1 MTRSRI
7 SLPSTSAPRGL
18 TRRAATTF
26 AFASISALV
35 LAGCGGSGDDAG
47 TDSGSGGDGAKKEVI
62 AAIFSG
68 PTNDADYNA
77 VGLKALKAAESAGA
91 KISFSEKVAV
101 PDVEARLT
109 EAVGDGATVV
119 WTHGSQF
126 YDATAKVAKNNP
138 DVNFIAE
145 YDGVPKDQPANVW
158 TIDRQFHLGFYGMGV
173 FASKLSKTGT
183 VGYVGGLSLPFS
195 MAEVHAME
203 QAIKDTGAT
212 TKVKPVWTGDF
223 NDAAKAQQF
232 STQLLG
238 QGADVIVGSLNVGST
253 GTFQAFEG
261 RAEGDGWVTAK
272 YTDKAAAA
280 GKHYAG
286 SLEYD
291 FDKPLADVLG
301 KIGSGEEKG
310 NYLLGFDTG
319 VTIKVADGVPADVK
333 AAVDKAMND
342 VKSGAVKVKLD
353 TAKIG

>member
-1 MTRSRI
+1 MTRSR
-7 SLPSTSAPRGL
+7 SPLTTMTAPGRRL
-18 TRRAATTF
+18 SRRAATTL
-26 AFASISALV
+26 AFASVSAVV
-35 LAGCGGSGDDAG
+35 LAGCGGGEEG
-47 TDSGSGGDGAKKEVI
+47 TDSTDGGGEGKAVV

-77 VGLKALKAAESAGA
+77 VGLAALKAAESAGA
-91 KISFSEKVAV
+91 EVSYTEKVAV

-145 YDGVPKDQPANVW
+145 YDGLPKDQPANVW
-158 TIDRQFHLGFYGMGV
+158 TIDRQFHLGFYGIGV
-173 FASKLSKTGT
+173 LASKLSKTGT

-203 QAIKDTGAT
+203 QAIKDGGTST
-212 TKVKPVWTGDF
+212 TIKPVWTGDF

-232 STQLLG
+232 TTQLLG
-238 QGADVIVGSLNVGST
+238 QGADVIVGSLNQGST

-261 RAEGDGWVTAK
+261 RAAGDGWVTAK
-272 YTDKAAAA
+272 YTDKSAAA
-280 GKHYAG
+280 GTHYAG
-286 SLEYD
+286 TVEYD
-291 FDKPLADVLG
+291 FTKPLAEVLA
-301 KIGSGEEKG
+301 KIKAGEEKG
-310 NYLLGFDTG
+310 NYPLGFDTG
-319 VTIKVADGVPADVK
+319 VTIKLADSVPADAK
-333 AAVDKAMND
+333 AAVDKAMAD
-342 VKSGAVKVKLD
+342 VKAGTVKVELN

>member
-1 MTRSRI
+1 MTRSRTPF
-7 SLPSTSAPRGL
+7 SSSPATGRL
-18 TRRAATTF
+18 TRRAATTV
-26 AFASISALV
+26 AFAAVSALV
-35 LAGCGGSGDDAG
+35 LAGCGSDDPEAATGDGD
-47 TDSGSGGDGAKKEVI
+47 GGDTKQVI

-77 VGLKALKAAESAGA
+77 SGLKALKAAESAGA
-91 KISFSEKVAV
+91 EVSFTEKVAV

-126 YDATAKVAKNNP
+126 YDATAKVATNNP
-138 DVNFIAE
+138 EVNFIAE

-183 VGYVGGLSLPFS
+183 IGYVGGLSLPFS

-203 QAIKDTGAT
+203 QAIKDTGAGT
-212 TKVKPVWTGDF
+212 TIKPVWTGDF

-238 QGADVIVGSLNVGST
+238 QGADVIVGSLNQGST

-261 RAEGDGWVTAK
+261 RPAGDGWVTAK
-272 YTDKAAAA
+272 YTDKSAAA
-280 GKHYAG
+280 GEHYAG

-291 FDKPLADVLG
+291 FDKPLAEVLA
-301 KIGSGEEKG
+301 KIAGGEKKG

-333 AAVDKAMND
+333 AAVDKAVED
-342 VKSGAVKVKLD
+342 VKSGAVKVELN
-353 TAKIG
+353 TTKIG

>member
-1 MTRSRI
+1 MTRSCLT
-7 SLPSTSAPRGL
+7 LPSPSAPRGL
-18 TRRAATTF
+18 TRRAATTL

-35 LAGCGGSGDDAG
+35 LAGCGGAEDDASGD
-47 TDSGSGGDGAKKEVI
+47 GGDGGGEKQVI

-91 KISFSEKVAV
+91 EISFSEKVAV
-101 PDVEARLT
+101 PDVEARLN

-203 QAIKDTGAT
+203 QAIKDTGAS

-261 RAEGDGWVTAK
+261 RPAGDGWVTAK

-280 GKHYAG
+280 GEHYAG

-291 FDKPLADVLG
+291 FDKPLADVLA
-301 KIGSGEEKG
+301 KIKAGEEKG

-319 VTIKVADGVPADVK
+319 VTIKIATAVPADVK
-333 AAVDKAMND
+333 AAVEKAMAD
-342 VKSGAVKVKLD
+342 VKSGAVKVELN
-353 TAKIG
+353 TEKIG

>member
-1 MTRSRI
+1 MTRSRTLL
-7 SLPSTSAPRGL
+7 SPRLATGRL
-18 TRRAATTF
+18 TRRAATTV
-26 AFASISALV
+26 AFAAVSALV
-35 LAGCGGSGDDAG
+35 LAGCGSDEPDAATGDGD
-47 TDSGSGGDGAKKEVI
+47 GGDTKQVI

-77 VGLKALKAAESAGA
+77 SGLKALKAAESAGA
-91 KISFSEKVAV
+91 EVSFTEKVAV

-126 YDATAKVAKNNP
+126 YDATAKVATNNP

-173 FASKLSKTGT
+173 FASQLSKTGT
-183 VGYVGGLSLPFS
+183 IGYVGGLSLPFS

-203 QAIKDTGAT
+203 QAIKDTGAGT
-212 TKVKPVWTGDF
+212 TIKPVWTGDF

-238 QGADVIVGSLNVGST
+238 QGADVIVGSLNQGST

-261 RAEGDGWVTAK
+261 RPAGDGWVTAK
-272 YTDKAAAA
+272 YTDKSAAA
-280 GKHYAG
+280 GEHYAG

-291 FDKPLADVLG
+291 FDKPLAEVLA
-301 KIGSGEEKG
+301 KIVGGEEKG

-319 VTIKVADGVPADVK
+319 VSIKVADGVPADVK
-333 AAVDKAMND
+333 TAVDKAVAD
-342 VKSGAVKVKLD
+342 VKSGAVTVELN
-353 TAKIG
+353 TEKIG

>member
-1 MTRSRI
+1 MTRSRTAV
-7 SLPSTSAPRGL
+7 PTTTAPRGL
-18 TRRAATTF
+18 TRRAATTL

-35 LAGCGGSGDDAG
+35 LAGCGGSEEGGGDAG
-47 TDSGSGGDGAKKEVI
+47 GGGGGKQVI

-77 VGLKALKAAESAGA
+77 IGLAALKAAETAGA
-91 KISFSEKVAV
+91 EISYSEKVAV
-101 PDVEARLT
+101 TDVEARLT

-126 YDATAKVAKNNP
+126 YDATAKVAEDNP
-138 DVNFIAE
+138 DVSFIAE
-145 YDGVPKDQPANVW
+145 YDGIPKDQPANVW

-212 TKVKPVWTGDF
+212 TAVKPVWSGDF

-261 RAEGDGWVTAK
+261 RPAGDGWVTAK
-272 YTDKAAAA
+272 YTDKSAAA
-280 GKHYAG
+280 GEHYAG
-286 SLEYD
+286 SVVYD
-291 FDKPLADVLG
+291 FEKPLADVLA
-301 KIGSGEEKG
+301 KIAAGEGKG

-319 VTIKVADGVPADVK
+319 VTIKMADNVPADAK
-333 AAVDKAMND
+333 AAVEKAMAD
-342 VKSGAVKVKLD
+342 VKSGAVKVELN
-353 TAKIG
+353 TEKIG

>member
-1 MTRSRI
+1 MTRSR
-7 SLPSTSAPRGL
+7 SPLTTLTARGRL
-18 TRRAATTF
+18 SRRAATTL

-35 LAGCGGSGDDAG
+35 LAGCGGGEDDAG
-47 TDSGSGGDGAKKEVI
+47 GSGDGGGDSKAVV

-77 VGLKALKAAESAGA
+77 VGLTALKAAEKAGA
-91 KISFSEKVAV
+91 EISFTEKVAV

-145 YDGVPKDQPANVW
+145 YDGIPKDQPANVW

-212 TKVKPVWTGDF
+212 TTIKPVWTGDF

-261 RAEGDGWVTAK
+261 RAAGDGWVTAK
-272 YTDKAAAA
+272 YTDKSAAA
-280 GKHYAG
+280 GDHYAG
-286 SLEYD
+286 SLVYD
-291 FDKPLADVLG
+291 FEKPLAEVLA
-301 KIGSGEEKG
+301 KIAAGEEKG

-319 VTIKVADGVPADVK
+319 VTIQMAQSVPADAK
-333 AAVDKAMND
+333 AAVEKAMND
-342 VKSGAVKVKLD
+342 VKFGAVKVELN

>member
-1 MTRSRI
+1 MTRTTTR
-7 SLPSTSAPRGL
+7 LLAAVAVAP
-18 TRRAATTF
+18 
-26 AFASISALV
+26 LV
-35 LAGCGGSGDDAG
+35 LLAACGAEEEPAGSGDGAG
-47 TDSGSGGDGAKKEVI
+47 DKVKI

-77 VGLKALKAAESAGA
+77 IGLKALKAAETAGA
-91 KISFSEKVAV
+91 EISFSEKVAV

-138 DVNFIAE
+138 DVTFIAE

-203 QAIKDTGAT
+203 QAIKDTGA
-212 TKVKPVWTGDF
+212 D
-223 NDAAKAQQF
+223 DDDQARLDRRLQRRR
-232 STQLLG
+232 
-238 QGADVIVGSLNVGST
+238 QGAAVLHPAARAGRRRHRRLAQPGLHRHLPGVRGQPGRRRLGHRQVHR
-253 GTFQAFEG
+253 QVRRRG
-261 RAEGDGWVTAK
+261 RALRGQPRVRLRQ
-272 YTDKAAAA
+272 AARRGPRARSRPA
-280 GKHYAG
+280 TT
-286 SLEYD
+286 
-291 FDKPLADVLG
+291 
-301 KIGSGEEKG
+301 KG
-310 NYLLGFDTG
+310 NYPLGFDTG
-319 VTIKVADGVPADVK
+319 VTIKMADGVPADVK
-333 AAVDKAMND
+333 AAVDKAMAD
-342 VKSGAVKVKLD
+342 VKSGAVKVELD

>member
-1 MTRSRI
+1 MTRSR
-7 SLPSTSAPRGL
+7 SPLTTLTAPGRL
-18 TRRAATTF
+18 SRRAATTF

-35 LAGCGGSGDDAG
+35 LAGCGGGEEGGDAG
-47 TDSGSGGDGAKKEVI
+47 DGGGDSKAVV

-77 VGLKALKAAESAGA
+77 VGLAALEAAKAAGA
-91 KISFSEKVAV
+91 ETSYTEKVAV

-145 YDGVPKDQPANVW
+145 YDGIPKDQPANVW
-158 TIDRQFHLGFYGMGV
+158 TIDRQFHLGFYGIGV
-173 FASKLSKTGT
+173 LASKLSKSGT
-183 VGYVGGLSLPFS
+183 IGYVGGLSLPFS

-203 QAIKDTGAT
+203 QAIKDGGAAT
-212 TKVKPVWTGDF
+212 TIKPVWTGDF

-232 STQLLG
+232 TTQLLG

-261 RAEGDGWVTAK
+261 RAAGDGWVTAK
-272 YTDKAAAA
+272 YTDKSSAA
-280 GKHYAG
+280 GEHYAG
-286 SLEYD
+286 SVVYD
-291 FDKPLADVLG
+291 FEKPLAEVLA
-301 KIGSGEEKG
+301 KITAGEEKG
-310 NYLLGFDTG
+310 NYPLGFDTG
-319 VTIKVADGVPADVK
+319 VTIKLSDSVPADAK
-333 AAVDKAMND
+333 AAVEKAMTD
-342 VKSGAVKVKLD
+342 VKAGTVKVELN

>member
-1 MTRSRI
+1 MTRSRTAFT
-7 SLPSTSAPRGL
+7 SSTGTGRLA
-18 TRRAATTF
+18 RRAATTI
-26 AFASISALV
+26 AFASVSALV
-35 LAGCGGSGDDAG
+35 LAGCGGGEEGETGTDAG
-47 TDSGSGGDGAKKEVI
+47 DGGDKQVI

-77 VGLKALKAAESAGA
+77 IGLKALEAAKGEGA
-91 KISFSEKVAV
+91 ETSFSEKVAV
-101 PDVEARLT
+101 TDVEARLT

-145 YDGVPKDQPANVW
+145 YDGLPKDQPANVW

-183 VGYVGGLSLPFS
+183 IGYVGGLSLPFS

-203 QAIKDTGAT
+203 QAIKDTGANT
-212 TKVKPVWTGDF
+212 TVKPVWTGDF

-238 QGADVIVGSLNVGST
+238 QGADVIVGSLNQGST

-261 RAEGDGWVTAK
+261 RPAGNGWVTAK
-272 YTDKAAAA
+272 YTDKSAAA
-280 GKHYAG
+280 GEHYAG
-286 SLEYD
+286 TLEYD
-291 FDKPLADVLG
+291 FEKPLADVLA
-301 KIGSGEEKG
+301 KIAAGEEKG

-319 VTIKVADGVPADVK
+319 VTIKMADGVPADAK
-333 AAVDKAMND
+333 AAVEKAMAD
-342 VKSGAVKVKLD
+342 VKSGAVKVELN

>member
-1 MTRSRI
+1 MTRSR
-7 SLPSTSAPRGL
+7 SPLTTLTSGRL
-18 TRRAATTF
+18 TRRAATTL

-35 LAGCGGSGDDAG
+35 LAGCGGSDDG
-47 TDSGSGGDGAKKEVI
+47 TDGASSGDGGNDGKAVV

-77 VGLKALKAAESAGA
+77 VGLQALEAAKAAGA
-91 KISFSEKVAV
+91 ETSFSEKVAV

-145 YDGVPKDQPANVW
+145 YDGIPKDQPANVW
-158 TIDRQFHLGFYGMGV
+158 TIDRQFHLGFYGIGIL
-173 FASKLSKTGT
+173 ASKLTKTGT

-203 QAIKDTGAT
+203 QSIADSGAT
-212 TKVKPVWTGDF
+212 TTIKPVWTGDF

-232 STQLLG
+232 TTQLLG
-238 QGADVIVGSLNVGST
+238 QGADVVVGSLNVGAT

-272 YTDKAAAA
+272 YTDKSAAA
-280 GKHYAG
+280 GPHYAG
-286 SLEYD
+286 SVVYD
-291 FDKPLADVLG
+291 FVNPLAEILA
-301 KIGSGEEKG
+301 KIKAGEEKG

-319 VTIKVADGVPADVK
+319 VTIKLADSVPADAK
-333 AAVDKAMND
+333 AAVEKAMAD